1 MSGALV
7 DLVAQGVQDAYLT
20 GNPEVSFFRQNYKR
34 HTNFSYFPVKL
45 NAIGQMV
52 AGGEATYKIPVKGD
66 LLSHMWLDLGSGHV
80 WDVDGDTLN
89 PTVFELWVGGQMVDR
104 QDANYITYKWQKF
117 LLDSGVKGW
126 AYCAGANNT
135 PNTRNNGCQNPLNAK
150 VLPLHFFFCDEG
162 AKLPL
167 VALQYNEVEIRVKWS
182 ADATPGP
189 SDFTLYAEYI
199 VLDTAERDYFVN
211 KDHEL
216 LIEQVQK
223 LIPTDGNDTDF
234 DFDLSL
240 LNHPVKCL
248 MWGAA
253 ASGYNEITP
262 SDPLGDS
269 IAFVNGDYRLP
280 IYYPKTFD
288 TGEVQIYLN
297 GTSLFE
303 SPMKDRYF
311 TYTQAMYHSEHGSM
325 HNTSEQYLVGA
336 AEDLKGNIYY
346 PGSCSTNPQSQKMY
360 SFALKANRHYP
371 TGTCNFSR
379 LDNAKMTVR
388 GAVDSGG
395 KDNIVLHAVN
405 FNVLRIKKGQA
416 GVAFSN

>member
-34 HTNFSYFPVKL
+34 HTNFSYTPIAL
-45 NAIGQMV
+45 NPIGQNV
-52 AGGEATYKIPVKGD
+52 SGGEVTFKIPVKGD
-66 LLSHMWLDLGSGHV
+66 LLSHTWLDLGSGHV

-104 QDANYITYKWQKF
+104 QDANYIMYKWQKF

-126 AYCAGANNT
+126 AYCSGDNNT
-135 PNTRNNGCQNPLNAK
+135 PDTRNNGCQNPLNAK

-167 VALQYNEVEIRVKWS
+167 VALQYSEVEIRVKWS
-182 ADATPGP
+182 ADASPGP
-189 SDFTLYAEYI
+189 SDFSLYAEYI

-253 ASGYNEITP
+253 ASPGFNEIGP
-262 SDPLGDS
+262 SDDRGQE
-269 IAFVNGDYRLP
+269 ITFIENGTAGRMS

-297 GTSLFE
+297 GTTLFE

-311 TYTQAMYHSEHGSM
+311 TYTQAMYHSEYGSM
-325 HNTSEQYLVGA
+325 HNTSEQYLYSDSGF
-336 AEDLKGNIYY
+336 I
-346 PGSCSTNPQSQKMY
+346 STNPQSQKMY

-388 GAVDSGG
+388 GAADSGG

-405 FNVLRIKKGQA
+405 FNVLRIKKGMA